1 MRISDW
7 SSDVCSSDLIAV
19 LEHHRLHVQAVG
31 PAVVGEVQLGR
42 GAGKHADGGTLE
54 LQRAFDAE
62 GLGNHETLTVVEG
75 DGREIQTEL
84 GVTEQRPRRGT
95 RPHVGL
101 AVRSEEHTSALKSLM
116 RISYAFF

>member
-75 DGREIQTEL
+75 DGREIQT
-84 GVTEQRPRRGT
+84 
-95 RPHVGL
+95 
-101 AVRSEEHTSALKSLM
+101 RSEERRVGKECVSMCRSRWSRYH
-116 RISYAFF
+116 